1 LVIAYSDKLRML
13 NIQKDGES
21 LNGYKDINSFK
32 NCSEIKFSNGGHY
45 FAAVS
50 GTSVHVF
57 KFYTGENL
65 PGM

>member
-1 LVIAYSDKLRML
+1 MMNV
-13 NIQKDGES
+13 QKDGES

-57 KFYTGENL
+57 KFYTG
-65 PGM
+65 